1 MKLLTKEQAEGL
13 KLHMQTYKCSHFTR
27 KEEGILYTLRPEYV
41 FGLFDLIDECT
52 ENEFPHIR
60 LEADLGSVE
69 VLQTSGN
76 EISLGMSW
84 SNVSSTI
91 DLLPLNFEQFKE
103 FTAGCNKIVEWIKEQ
118 E

>member
-1 MKLLTKEQAEGL
+1 MKKITKEQRTHIINKMSSGL
-13 KLHMQTYKCSHFTR
+13 LTDNSNPF
-27 KEEGILYTLRPEYV
+27 LYTQGHIIEALN
-41 FGLFDLIDECT
+41 ECT

-84 SNVSSTI
+84 SNVSSAI
-91 DLLPLNFEQFKE
+91 ALLPLNFEQFKE
-103 FTAGCNKIVEWIKEQ
+103 FTAGCNKIVEWIKEK